1 MEADARDA
9 AESDAAATPAVA
21 RHVEPETVSDAA
33 IGRAG
38 AEVLDFGVIWAF
50 SFPAVA
56 FGIMSLLFG
65 TYLMKFATDVLLIAP
80 AAMGS
85 IIAASRLWDAVSDPL
100 AGYLSDRTRSRFG
113 RRRVWMF
120 AAAIPMALTLFAIWS
135 PPRSLGPA
143 ALVVWMGV
151 ALVLYETA
159 GTAFWVPHGAA
170 GMELTPNH
178 HERTRLWGWRQ
189 MIGVGG
195 MLLGLVSLQIMNM
208 AEDKRF
214 AAFAISIVAGISVAS
229 VVLWST
235 WRLPERA
242 DYQGRGG
249 TSPLKSLVDVFKN
262 PHSRLILLVYGIETF
277 GVASVG
283 LLVPYLVEYVVPM
296 KEQLVP
302 ILLTYTVPQFVFV
315 PLWMRLSRTVGK
327 KRLWIWSMGLTSMAF
342 LSFLPIE
349 EPGLPIYA
357 VAAALGVAAGIGAV
371 VGPSINAD
379 VIDYD
384 EYTTGER
391 KEGSYLAVWNLVRKS
406 AGSGIAFVTG
416 LVLSGAGF
424 EPNVEQTE
432 EAKFAIRAL
441 FCLLPAVCY
450 GIGTLLL
457 LRFRL
462 GEKEHADIRAVLDA
476 RLLEQSGRDSSDSR
490 GPGA

>member
-1 MEADARDA
+1 VQVDDRGAAVPDA
-9 AESDAAATPAVA
+9 AGDPAAARA
-21 RHVEPETVSDAA
+21 PEATSRAA

-38 AEVLDFGVIWAF
+38 VEVLDFSVIWAF

-85 IIAASRLWDAVSDPL
+85 IIAGSRLWDAVSDPL

-113 RRRVWMF
+113 RRRIWMF
-120 AAAIPMALTLFAIWS
+120 AAAVPMALGLFAIWS
-135 PPRSLGPA
+135 PPLSLGPA
-143 ALVVWMGV
+143 ALIVWMAV
-151 ALVLYETA
+151 ALVFYETA
-159 GTAFWVPHGAA
+159 STAFWVPHGAA

-195 MLLGLVSLQIMNM
+195 MLLGLVSLQFMHT
-208 AEDKRF
+208 ADDKRMVAF
-214 AAFAISIVAGISVAS
+214 VISGVAAVSVAA

-249 TSPLKSLVDVFKN
+249 TSPVESLLDVFRN
-262 PHSRLILLVYGIETF
+262 PHSRLVLVIYGIETF
-277 GVASVG
+277 GAASVG
-283 LLVPYLVEYVVPM
+283 MLVPYLVEYVVPM

-302 ILLTYTVPQFVFV
+302 LLLTYTVPQFLFV

-327 KRLWIWSMGLTSMAF
+327 KRLWLASMATTSVAF
-342 LSFLPIE
+342 LAFLPIQT
-349 EPGLPIYA
+349 PGLPIYL
-357 VAAALGVAAGIGAV
+357 VAFLLGAAGGIGAV

-379 VIDYD
+379 IIDYD

-406 AGSGIAFVTG
+406 AGSAIAFVTG
-416 LVLSGAGF
+416 WVLQGVGF
-424 EPNVEQTE
+424 EPNVEQSE
-432 EAKFAIRAL
+432 AAKFAIRAL
-441 FCLLPAVCY
+441 FCLLPATCY
-450 GIGTLLL
+450 AIGTVLL

-462 GEKEHADIRAVLDA
+462 GEAEHAEIRAELDRRVLERPDDA
-476 RLLEQSGRDSSDSR
+476 S
-490 GPGA
+490 